1 MARNSGTSK
10 RLIVAI
16 SGASGIDLAVR
27 FIRIAAAHPQIE
39 ALHVVVS
46 NSSLRVAL
54 SELDPPAS
62 TPEAVVAACS
72 LDADVR
78 AKITI
83 HPNADIGANI
93 ASGSYVTDGMVVIPC
108 SSGTLGSIAHGIS
121 RDLIQRAAD
130 LTLKERRTLVLALR
144 ETPLSL
150 IHAENIVTAT
160 RAGAIVMPPVPSFY
174 AGQTWDAFLDHFA
187 MRVLDLFGV
196 DIGRDDLRWK
206 GTKG

>member
-1 MARNSGTSK
+1 MSTNSDRGK

-16 SGASGIDLAVR
+16 SGASGIELAVR
-27 FIRIAAAHPQIE
+27 FLRTAAAHHRIDR
-39 ALHVVVS
+39 LHVVVS
-46 NSSLRVAL
+46 NSSLRVAM

-62 TPEAVVAACS
+62 TPEALIDACALDPAARS
-72 LDADVR
+72 KVTL
-78 AKITI
+78 
-83 HPNADIGANI
+83 HPNADIGAVI
-93 ASGSYVTDGMVVIPC
+93 ASGSYVMDGMVVIPC

-130 LTLKERRTLVLALR
+130 LTLKERRPLVIALR

-174 AGQTWDAFLDHFA
+174 AGQNWDDYLDHFA

-206 GTKG
+206 GSRV